1 MITNFQRAIRSIIF
15 GYLLVPL
22 VLQTADAADK
32 PMSFV
37 TRAGDQLIADGKPLR
52 FISFNIPNLLVV
64 EDAYS
69 FTSPNPWRWP
79 DAFEIEDA
87 LESVRQMGGQVVRTY
102 VISVAREG
110 SDMGDTVH
118 VFAPGKFNE
127 EGFRALDKVLEIANR
142 KGIRVIIPLV
152 DNWKWMGG
160 TPQYAAFRGK
170 PASAFWSDPEII
182 ADFKQTIEYVLNRK
196 NTYTGVRYRDDP
208 AIFGWETGNEIDA
221 TESWTREI
229 AAYLK
234 QLDPNHLVIDG
245 RTLHGVEQWQ
255 LEEPNTDVLSTHH
268 YPWGPGSNFVTPIR
282 AAHALTKGKKPY
294 FVGEFGFV
302 DTPHLQRVMDATI
315 QDGIPGALLWS
326 LRFHRREGGFY
337 WHMEVG
343 TGGNFYKAYHW
354 PGFASGKAYDEIAVL
369 KLLRDKA
376 FEIQGITSPPA
387 IEPPAAPKLLTIESP
402 AAISWQGSAGAA
414 AYNVERATSAEGP
427 WTTIGTDVSDADVQ
441 YRPLFADTTAIPG
454 TSHFYRVVARNS
466 VGDSD
471 PSNSAPSNIVGPVAA
486 KFKTLV
492 DECRDF
498 DQLAANTEDVKLV
511 SDNVRRV
518 QEDSHRFALAPGASV
533 TYKADAPIRAWRVYV
548 FAETPHAELNVATS
562 NDGQNFE
569 PLKAKRE
576 AFSSGQGD
584 YGYLVPIRFTGTNS
598 AGGTV
603 THLRIELPASVENSE
618 PVQISRVEIDYGR

>member
-1 MITNFQRAIRSIIF
+1 MRRAFAILAVVSIHF
-15 GYLLVPL
+15 SAMAHSHS
-22 VLQTADAADK
+22 ADP

-37 TRAGDQLIADGKPLR
+37 TRDGDQLIADGKPLR

-79 DAFEIEDA
+79 DEFEIEDA

-127 EGFRALDKVLEIANR
+127 EAFRTLDKVLEIANR

-160 TPQYAAFRGK
+160 VPQYAAFRNK
-170 PASAFWSDPEII
+170 PEAEFWSDPEII
-182 ADFKQTIEYVLNRK
+182 ADFKQTIEYLLNRK
-196 NTYTGVRYRDDP
+196 NTYTGIRYRDDP

-221 TESWTREI
+221 TEDWTREI

-234 QLDPNHLVIDG
+234 QLDPNHLVVDG

-255 LEEPNTDVLSTHH
+255 LDEPNTDVLSTHH
-268 YPWGPGSNFVTPIR
+268 YPWGPGSDFVKPIR
-282 AAHALTKGKKPY
+282 AAHALAKGKKPY

-376 FEIQGITSPPA
+376 FEIQGITPPPT
-387 IEPPAAPKLLTIESP
+387 IEPPAAPKLLDIETP
-402 AAISWQGSAGAA
+402 AAISWQGSAGASS
-414 AYNVERATSAEGP
+414 YNVQRATSAEGP
-427 WTTIGTDVSDADVQ
+427 WTTIGTDVSDAEVQ

-454 TSHFYRVVARNS
+454 TSHFYRVIASNAA
-466 VGDSD
+466 GD
-471 PSNSAPSNIVGPVAA
+471 SAPSNIVGPVAS
-486 KFKTLV
+486 KHKTLV
-492 DECRDF
+492 DECHDF
-498 DQLAANTEDVKLV
+498 EQLAARTGDVKLA

-518 QEDSHRFALAPGASV
+518 QEDSHRFALVPRSSV
-533 TYKADAPIRAWRVYV
+533 THQVDAPIRAWRVFA
-548 FAETPHAELNVATS
+548 FAETPDAELNIAS
-562 NDGQNFE
+562 SADGKNFE

-576 AFSSGQGD
+576 AFASGQGD
-584 YGYLVPIRFTGTNS
+584 YGYLVPILFTGVQPV
-598 AGGTV
+598 GGTA
-603 THLRIELPASVENSE
+603 THLRIEHPASDKNSE
-618 PVQISRVEIDYGR
+618 PVQISRVEIDYGSAK

>member
-1 MITNFQRAIRSIIF
+1 VITNSQRAIRSIIVSC
-15 GYLLVPL
+15 LLVPL
-22 VLQTADAADK
+22 VFQAANAADELK
-32 PMSFV
+32 SFV
-37 TRAGDQLIADGKPLR
+37 TRQGDQLLVGDKPLR

-79 DAFEIEDA
+79 DEFEIEDA
-87 LESVRQMGGQVVRTY
+87 LESVRQLGGQVVRTY

-110 SDMGDTVH
+110 SDMGDAVH
-118 VFAPGKFNE
+118 VLAPGKFNE
-127 EGFRALDKVLEIANR
+127 EAFRTLDKVLEIANR

-160 TPQYAAFRGK
+160 VPQYAAFRNK
-170 PASAFWSDPEII
+170 PQEAFWSDPEII

-196 NTYTGVRYRDDP
+196 NTYTSVRYRDDP

-221 TESWTREI
+221 TEDWTREI

-234 QLDPNHLVIDG
+234 QLDPNHLVVDG

-255 LEEPNTDVLSTHH
+255 LDEPNTDVLSTHH
-268 YPWGPGSNFVTPIR
+268 YPRGPGSNFVKPIR
-282 AAHALTKGKKPY
+282 AAHALAKGKKPY

-302 DTPHLQRVMDATI
+302 DTPHLKRVMDATI

-354 PGFASGKAYDEIAVL
+354 PGFASGKGYDEIAVL

-376 FEIQGITSPPA
+376 FEIQGITPPA
-387 IEPPAAPKLLTIESP
+387 ATEPPAAPKLLAIDTP
-402 AAISWQGSAGAA
+402 AAISWQGSAGAVS
-414 AYNVERATSAEGP
+414 YNVQRATSAEGP
-427 WTTIGTDVSDADVQ
+427 WTTIGTDVTDAEVQ

-466 VGDSD
+466 GGD
-471 PSNSAPSNIVGPVAA
+471 SAPSNIVGPVAA

-498 DQLAANTEDVKLV
+498 DQLAARTGDVKLA

-518 QEDSHRFALAPGASV
+518 QEDSHRFALAPGSSI
-533 TYKADAPIRAWRVYV
+533 TYQVEAPIRAWRVFA
-548 FAETPHAELNVATS
+548 FAETPNAKLKLAAS
-562 NDGQNFE
+562 ADGQNFE
-569 PLKAKRE
+569 PLDAKRA

-584 YGYLVPIRFTGTNS
+584 YGYLVPIRFSAATNPAS
-598 AGGTV
+598 STA

-618 PVQISRVEIDYGR
+618 PVQISRVEIDYGH